1 MQKKEFLIVVL
12 LSLVLSALVVAGI
25 VWYGSRTPTLGGDFT
40 LNYRGKDWTLSQN
53 AKKLNLVYVG
63 YAKCPDVCPMSLSYA
78 ALAFRK
84 LPLEVLEKIQ
94 FIFISVDVEH
104 DTANAVADY
113 AAQFFPQFIGL
124 TGAREKIDQTIGAIG
139 ASYMVEK
146 NPNSYLGY
154 SIAHSD
160 RIFFLNKKG
169 FVMDTLPGLRSDEAL
184 LKKIKEE
191 IP

>member
-12 LSLVLSALVVAGI
+12 ISMALSALVVTGVI
-25 VWYGSRTPTLGGDFT
+25 WYGSQRPSQGGDFT
-40 LNYRGKDWTLSQN
+40 LIHRGQNWNLSQN

-78 ALAFRK
+78 SQAFRK
-84 LPLEVLEKIQ
+84 LSAEDLEKIQ
-94 FIFISVDVEH
+94 FIFISVDAEN
-104 DTANAVADY
+104 DTAENVADY
-113 AAQFFPQFIGL
+113 ASQFFPQFVGL
-124 TGAREKIDQTIGAIG
+124 TGKKEDIDKTVFSIG

-146 NPNSYLGY
+146 DAKSYLGY

-169 FVMDTLPGLRSDEAL
+169 FVIDTLPGLRSDQAL
-184 LKKIKEE
+184 LEKLKE
-191 IP
+191 IL

>member
-1 MQKKEFLIVVL
+1 M
-12 LSLVLSALVVAGI
+12 
-25 VWYGSRTPTLGGDFT
+25 GGDFT
-40 LNYRGKDWTLSQN
+40 LNHRGKDWNLNQN

-78 ALAFRK
+78 SQAFRK
-84 LPLEVLEKIQ
+84 LSAEDLEKVQ

-104 DTANAVADY
+104 DTATAVADY
-113 AAQFFPQFIGL
+113 AAAFFPQFVGL
-124 TGAREKIDQTIGAIG
+124 TGKKEQIDQTVSSIG

-146 NPNSYLGY
+146 DAKSYLGY

-169 FVMDTLPGLRSDEAL
+169 SVVDTLPGLRSDQDL
-184 LKKIKEE
+184 LEKLKELL
-191 IP
+191 

>member
-12 LSLVLSALVVAGI
+12 ISAALSALVVSGVI
-25 VWYGSRTPTLGGDFT
+25 WYGSKPPSLGGDFT
-40 LNYRGKDWTLSQN
+40 LNHRGKNWNLGEH

-78 ALAFRK
+78 SQAFRK
-84 LPLEVLEKIQ
+84 LSVEDLDEVQ
-94 FIFISVDVEH
+94 FVFISVDVEN
-104 DTANAVADY
+104 DTPDSVADY
-113 AAQFFPQFIGL
+113 AANFFPQFIGL
-124 TGAREKIDQTIGAIG
+124 TGKKENIDQVVSSIG

-146 NPNSYLGY
+146 DPKSYLGY

-169 FVMDTLPGLRSDEAL
+169 FVVDTLPGLRSDQAL
-184 LKKIKEE
+184 LDKLKELL
-191 IP
+191 

>member
-1 MQKKEFLIVVL
+1 MQKKEFLIVIL
-12 LSLVLSALVVAGI
+12 ISLVLSALVVGGV
-25 VWYGSRTPTLGGDFT
+25 VWYGSRPPSIGGDFT
-40 LNYRGKDWTLSQN
+40 LNHRGKDWNLSQN

-78 ALAFRK
+78 SQAFRK
-84 LPLEVLEKIQ
+84 LSAEDLKKVQ

-104 DTANAVADY
+104 DSATAVADY
-113 AAQFFPQFIGL
+113 AAAFFPQFVGL
-124 TGAREKIDQTIGAIG
+124 TGKKEDIDQAIFSIG

-146 NPNSYLGY
+146 DTKSYLGY

-169 FVMDTLPGLRSDEAL
+169 SVLDTLPGLRSDQDL
-184 LKKIKEE
+184 LEKLKEFL
-191 IP
+191 

>member
-12 LSLVLSALVVAGI
+12 ISMALSALVVCGV
-25 VWYGSRTPTLGGDFT
+25 VWYGSRPPSLGGDFT
-40 LNYRGKDWTLSQN
+40 LNHRGKDWNLAEN

-78 ALAFRK
+78 AQAFRK
-84 LPLEVLEKIQ
+84 LSPDDLEKVQ
-94 FIFISVDVEH
+94 FIFISVDVEN
-104 DTANAVADY
+104 DTAESVADY
-113 AAQFFPQFIGL
+113 AANFYPLFIGL
-124 TGAREKIDQTIGAIG
+124 TGKKEILDQVVSSIG

-160 RIFFLNKKG
+160 RIFLLNKKG
-169 FVMDTLPGLRSDEAL
+169 FVIDTLPGLRSDQAL
-184 LKKIKEE
+184 LDKLKELL
-191 IP
+191 

>member
-12 LSLVLSALVVAGI
+12 ISMALSALVVCGV
-25 VWYGSRTPTLGGDFT
+25 VWYGSRPPSLGGDFT
-40 LNYRGKDWTLSQN
+40 LNHRGKDWNLAEN

-78 ALAFRK
+78 AQAFRK
-84 LPLEVLEKIQ
+84 LSPDDLEKVQ
-94 FIFISVDVEH
+94 FIFISVDVEN
-104 DTANAVADY
+104 DTAASVADY
-113 AAQFFPQFIGL
+113 AANFYPLFIGL
-124 TGAREKIDQTIGAIG
+124 TGKKEILDQVVSSIG

-160 RIFFLNKKG
+160 RIFLLNKKG
-169 FVMDTLPGLRSDEAL
+169 FVIDTLPGLRSDQAL
-184 LKKIKEE
+184 LDKLKELL
-191 IP
+191 